1 MRRRFFVDG
10 FDGGS
15 ATLTGDAARHL
26 SRVLRAEPG
35 QLYELSDG
43 DSLWLAETESVGR
56 DEIHFSLREKLP
68 VHLPP
73 VQIALL
79 LAIVKFDR
87 LEWAIEKA
95 TELGVDEI
103 VPLIADRS
111 EHGLIA
117 AAPKRAERWR
127 KILSES
133 AQQSRRLRIPHLGE
147 AAKPRAAFAAADA
160 PVRLLLSERP
170 GAAPLRS
177 LLEPA
182 AAQGVSTLPPLVIPS
197 PGRDAIN
204 SARNPFSIDPREE
217 AAASAPNPAVPES
230 APTRVAI
237 AIGPEGGWT
246 PAEFSAAGA
255 SGFSEAA
262 LGANILRTE
271 TAVCAALAA
280 VQYAFGAFH
289 PDPNAETSET
299 ERQTET
305 T

>member
-10 FDGGS
+10 FEGDS

-43 DSLWLAETESVGR
+43 DSLWLAETETVGR

-68 VHLPP
+68 VHIPP

-95 TELGVDEI
+95 TELGVDQI
-103 VPLIADRS
+103 VPIIADRS

-127 KILSES
+127 KILAES
-133 AQQSRRLRIPHLGE
+133 AQQSRRLRIPQLGE
-147 AAKPRAAFAAADA
+147 ATKPRAAFAAADA
-160 PVRLLLSERP
+160 QVRLLLSERH

-177 LLEPA
+177 LLDP
-182 AAQGVSTLPPLVIPS
+182 VS
-197 PGRDAIN
+197 
-204 SARNPFSIDPREE
+204 
-217 AAASAPNPAVPES
+217 ASAPKHDVPENV
-230 APTRVAI
+230 PTRVAI

-246 PAEFSAAGA
+246 SAEFSAAA
-255 SGFSEAA
+255 AAGFSEAA

-280 VQYAFGAFH
+280 VQYAFGAFR
-289 PDPNAETSET
+289 PDSSAETSEN
-299 ERQTET
+299 ERRIET